1 MGFPLFCFCE
11 LSFEKG
17 VLSMDDLE
25 IRVKRLI
32 EPIIKDMGIE
42 LEDIELTRMAGKALL
57 RIFIDKKGGV
67 TIDDCEKVSREIE
80 AQLDVEDPMPSSY
93 ILEVSSP
100 GLDRLLKRPEDFK
113 RFCGKAVRVITSAP
127 IENQTF
133 FVGEMIEAGDAE
145 ILLLLPKDKKVTIPY
160 KNISRARLEVR
171 V

>member
-1 MGFPLFCFCE
+1 MDVNE
-11 LSFEKG
+11 LRTRIKE
-17 VLSMDDLE
+17 
-25 IRVKRLI
+25 LI
-32 EPIIKDMGIE
+32 EPIITDMQIE
-42 LEDIELTRMAGKALL
+42 LDNIELIKMGNKLFL
-57 RIFIDKKGGV
+57 RIFIDKEGGV
-67 TIDDCEKVSREIE
+67 TIDDCERVSREVE
-80 AQLDVEDPMPSSY
+80 AQLDVEDPVPSSY

-100 GLDRLLKRPEDFK
+100 GLDRPLKKPEDFK

-133 FVGEMIEAGDAE
+133 FVGEMIEAGDTE